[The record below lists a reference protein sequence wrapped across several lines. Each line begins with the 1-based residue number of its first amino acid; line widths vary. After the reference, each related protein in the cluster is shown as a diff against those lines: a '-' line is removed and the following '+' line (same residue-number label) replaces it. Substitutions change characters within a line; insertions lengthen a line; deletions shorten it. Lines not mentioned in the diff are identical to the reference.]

1 MDFGPSLYHRHTEP
15 NPPVSDTQTAEE
27 IDTSTRP
34 RLTQEQVTVLEE
46 EFSKLPKPNT
56 DFKKEL
62 ASRIGLTLAR
72 VNNWYQNRRA
82 KTKHGL
88 RTTEAHFEVRPEEL
102 QNPWGPFDPS
112 FRDFLDTSMFDAFN
126 SQLLSPDLLPTPL
139 EEPPKL
145 GYFMGGEELFAYNA
159 DHCTPQLTF
168 ERPLGSQAH
177 ASMLQSSSNDF
188 TAAPRFPGLTIP
200 NSNSKQAFPDPID
213 FDMDSYSSESVAG
226 IAMPEEMPVDQSTQ
240 HVFQMNSHGL
250 PVGNVSSQTVMSA
263 TSSSDGEQQTLM
275 TPPEGPSPITFRP
288 EDALDRRGSITGT
301 LTTDFQNGFHLQ
313 SRKSSRGLQDAALDA
328 SFESRLDASGKVS
341 PVAPIA
347 QLTPNSPSQ
356 LSSQGLNSPSITSRI
371 DLAARRKRPRPAPLV
386 RPDAQRSHSYAGPLT
401 ASPQSRKMLL
411 DPSRPVRRVRSG
423 LEVVHGRIQKP
434 TSSSAQVSPGKLEA
448 QFDRQPSL
456 RSGSSVYPQAPP
468 TPLSATQAGQRSLD
482 LPPNRSE
489 EDEFAQHGITAGW
502 ENSFNFSSPPI
513 TPYSFSRC
521 PTEQRQ
527 ASYASHVSASHEPPQ
542 SAPPQKTNFFFG
554 DSPPMPNSNLPHPNW
569 QVPVEVPSNA
579 FPNHSP
585 TVVPQS
591 SYNAM
596 PAHYEQP
603 QMQFAYPVPQYQGPS
618 QHQIGF
624 QGPASQAFNSSQEN
638 IYSGL
643 QQYPFLASMGPY
655 QRNFL
660 EAQPQPQPL
669 EIKVELGP
677 SPQGTPQPRKQYT
690 FSNSTPEDFSTPKE
704 QTPS

>member
-1 MDFGPSLYHRHTEP
+1 MAPTE
-15 NPPVSDTQTAEE
+15 SAEE

-56 DFKKEL
+56 EFKKEL

-102 QNPWGPFDPS
+102 QNPWGSFDPS
-112 FRDFLDTSMFDAFN
+112 FRDLIDTSMFDAFN
-126 SQLLSPDLLPTPL
+126 SQLLGPDLLHTPL
-139 EEPPKL
+139 EETPKI
-145 GYFMGGEELFAYNA
+145 GYFPGAEELFAYNA
-159 DHCTPQLTF
+159 EHCTPQLSF

-177 ASMLQSSSNDF
+177 ASMLQPNSNDF
-188 TAAPRFPGLTIP
+188 NAAPRFPGLTIP
-200 NSNSKQAFPDPID
+200 NSDSKQAFPDPVD
-213 FDMDSYSSESVAG
+213 FDMDSYTSESVAG

-240 HVFQMNSHGL
+240 HMYQMPSHGL
-250 PVGNVSSQTVMSA
+250 SIGNGSSQTVMSA

-275 TPPEGPSPITFRP
+275 TPPEGPSPITLRP
-288 EDALDRRGSITGT
+288 QEALDRRGSITGA

-313 SRKSSRGLQDAALDA
+313 PRKSSRVLHDASLDA
-328 SFESRLDASGKVS
+328 SFESRLDASGRVS
-341 PVAPIA
+341 PAAPAA
-347 QLTPNSPSQ
+347 QLAPNSPSQ
-356 LSSQGLNSPSITSRI
+356 LSTEDLNSPSVTS
-371 DLAARRKRPRPAPLV
+371 LAARRKRPRPAPLV

-434 TSSSAQVSPGKLEA
+434 TSGSAQVSPGKLEA
-448 QFDRQPSL
+448 GFDRQPSL
-456 RSGSSVYPQAPP
+456 RSNSGVHPQAPP
-468 TPLSATQAGQRSLD
+468 TPLSATQAGHCSLD
-482 LPPNRSE
+482 LPLNRSE
-489 EDEFAQHGITAGW
+489 EDEFAQHGVTAGW
-502 ENSFNFSSPPI
+502 EDSFNFNSPPI
-513 TPYSFSRC
+513 TPYSFNQCSA
-521 PTEQRQ
+521 EQRH
-527 ASYASHVSASHEPPQ
+527 ASFLSHVSASHEPPQ

-554 DSPPMPNSNLPHPNW
+554 DSPPISNSNLPNPSW
-569 QVPVEVPSNA
+569 QAPVEVPSNA

-591 SYNAM
+591 SYNAL

-603 QMQFAYPVPQYQGPS
+603 QMHFAYPIPQYQGPS

-624 QGPASQAFNSSQEN
+624 QGPASQAFNGSREQ

-660 EAQPQPQPL
+660 DAQPQPQPL

>member
-1 MDFGPSLYHRHTEP
+1 
-15 NPPVSDTQTAEE
+15 
-27 IDTSTRP
+27 
-34 RLTQEQVTVLEE
+34 
-46 EFSKLPKPNT
+46 
-56 DFKKEL
+56 
-62 ASRIGLTLAR
+62 
-72 VNNWYQNRRA
+72 
-82 KTKHGL
+82 
-88 RTTEAHFEVRPEEL
+88 
-102 QNPWGPFDPS
+102 
-112 FRDFLDTSMFDAFN
+112 MFDAFN

-139 EEPPKL
+139 EEAPKL
-145 GYFMGGEELFAYNA
+145 GYFTGAEELFAYNA
-159 DHCTPQLTF
+159 DNCIPQSSF

-177 ASMLQSSSNDF
+177 ASMLQPNSNDF

-200 NSNSKQAFPDPID
+200 KSNSKQAFPDPID
-213 FDMDSYSSESVAG
+213 FEMDSYSSESVAG

-240 HVFQMNSHGL
+240 HMYQMSNHGL
-250 PVGNVSSQTVMSA
+250 PVGNFSNQTVMSA

-275 TPPEGPSPITFRP
+275 TPPEGPSPITLRP
-288 EDALDRRGSITGT
+288 QDAVDRRGSITGT

-313 SRKSSRGLQDAALDA
+313 SRKSSRVLHDAALDA
-328 SFESRLDASGKVS
+328 SFEARLDASGRVS
-341 PVAPIA
+341 PAGPIA
-347 QLTPNSPSQ
+347 QLAPNSPTQ
-356 LSSQGLNSPSITSRI
+356 LSPQDSNSPSITS
-371 DLAARRKRPRPAPLV
+371 LAARRKRPRPAPLV
-386 RPDAQRSHSYAGPLT
+386 RPDAQRSYSDAGPLT

-434 TSSSAQVSPGKLEA
+434 TSSSAQVSPAKLEA
-448 QFDRQPSL
+448 GFDRQHSL
-456 RSGSSVYPQAPP
+456 RSSSGVYPQAPP
-468 TPLSATQAGQRSLD
+468 TPLSATQAGHCSLD
-482 LPPNRSE
+482 LPLNRSE
-489 EDEFAQHGITAGW
+489 EDELAQHGTTTGW

-513 TPYSFSRC
+513 TPYSFNHCS
-521 PTEQRQ
+521 TEPRQ
-527 ASYASHVSASHEPPQ
+527 ASYLSHVSASHGPPQ
-542 SAPPQKTNFFFG
+542 SAPPQKTNFFSS
-554 DSPPMPNSNLPHPNW
+554 DSPPIPNSNLPNPSW
-569 QVPVEVPSNA
+569 QAPVEVPSNA
-579 FPNHSP
+579 FTNHSP
-585 TVVPQS
+585 PVVPQS

-603 QMQFAYPVPQYQGPS
+603 QMQFAYPVPQYQGSS

-624 QGPASQAFNSSQEN
+624 QGPASQAFNSSREH

-660 EAQPQPQPL
+660 DAQPQPQPL